1 MIIEGNIEAFK
12 ANLKAKS
19 DRRREQLADEYHR
32 ALSEMESDHESRLQQ
47 LKKNHSARLEHEK
60 KKISER
66 SERETS
72 RTASLKRQHVI
83 DQLFDELKGT
93 AMRKAKRNKTKQLEK
108 DKAYLAEVKR
118 ILKRTGAKSITA
130 HTDAFEKE
138 LDIKV
143 DVDTTITGIII
154 DTETVTYDLT
164 LDAFLDE
171 HQDSLKQ
178 ELIR

>member
-12 ANLKAKS
+12 ANLKEKS
-19 DRRREQLADEYHR
+19 IHRREQLADEYHK
-32 ALSEMESDHESRLQQ
+32 ALAELENDQESRLQQ
-47 LKKNHSARLEHEK
+47 LKKNHYARLEHEK

-66 SERETS
+66 LERETS
-72 RTASLKRQHVI
+72 KTASLKKQYII
-83 DQLFDELKGT
+83 DQLFDELKRT

-108 DKAYLAEVKR
+108 DKAYLAKVKR
-118 ILKRTGAKSITA
+118 ILKQTGAKSITA
-130 HTDAFEKE
+130 HTDVFEKE
-138 LDIKV
+138 LDVKV